1 MHKICA
7 TDSAVAPSPDSL
19 TRAATLLRI
28 AEVRQARAL
37 GSLARC
43 RKAEPCSATTGY
55 NINWINWL
63 VVESGVASWHY
74 IPGPTRPIYR
84 GLTTRMS
91 AVSLGWT
98 QQPPG
103 GLRGE
108 RCYIL
113 WRVVP
118 KQKQMRQVFTP
129 DLASA
134 KPSRNA
140 TVSAKDLE
148 FKT

>member
-7 TDSAVAPSPDSL
+7 TDSAVAPLPDSL
-19 TRAATLLRI
+19 TRAATPFRI

-43 RKAEPCSATTGY
+43 RKAEPCSATTFY

-63 VVESGVASWHY
+63 VVGAGVASWHS
-74 IPGPTRPIYR
+74 IPGPTGPIYR
-84 GLTTRMS
+84 GLATTMS
-91 AVSLGWT
+91 AVSLGRT

-103 GLRGE
+103 GLGAE

-113 WRVVP
+113 SSCGG
-118 KQKQMRQVFTP
+118 
-129 DLASA
+129 L
-134 KPSRNA
+134 SR
-140 TVSAKDLE
+140 SKSR
-148 FKT
+148 